1 MIIEKTKVFNEWFL
15 NLKDRVLMIAIVK
28 RLEKIENHDHF
39 GDYKVIDGEI
49 CELRIHFGAGYR
61 VYFAQK
67 NSKIILLL
75 CAGDKSTQQ
84 KDIKK
89 ARELI

>member
-1 MIIEKTKVFNEWFL
+1 VIIEKTKVFNEWFL